1 MTGDRNYPLLNA
13 SKAEWPGIKVLTCW
27 PHIAWKGSHENM
39 RILVNKDQMPR
50 CVADLRRLADCR
62 SQAMFDAVGKFILRL
77 LTVLPEVAYA
87 TWLNNQYLTPPWNVW
102 FRTVSGIPGV
112 QPSSQPQESYH
123 KSIKKHSGIRLR
135 AATERRVGDHPP
147 SDPRC
152 RLEGKVW
159 RHLVECTTHQQCK
172 RCEGKYLIRG
182 E

>member
-135 AATERRVGDHPP
+135 AATDVVLDITLPQILAVHSGKGLAPSRQIHYPSTVQTLRV
-147 SDPRC
+147 
-152 RLEGKVW
+152 
-159 RHLVECTTHQQCK
+159 
-172 RCEGKYLIRG
+172 
-182 E
+182 